1 MPAGKVTKATKKIK
15 GSKGFGKGIATQKK
29 IGRVKRSKDER
40 MEKSIKAEAKAT
52 KVVPVLARHE
62 SAPGRGQGHKASRGK
77 SPGFQEGMKVDDFLE
92 SGFEQAMADM
102 SSDEDGEE
110 EAPAAAAAS
119 KPKKKE
125 KLSAQLKKLKESDPA
140 FYEYMKKTDQA
151 LLEFDSD
158 EEGEEEDD
166 EDDEAAAAGA
176 SEAAMMGDGDDEDE
190 DEDEEDDGAAA
201 IPDTDDED
209 EDEAQRKKGKTPR
222 SKPQIE
228 VTTAL
233 VKEWERKLLKGE
245 SAAALKQLVAAFRCA
260 VHYGDDDGNEHAEDT
275 PYTFTS
281 GHVFNLLVQLC
292 LSHMDGIL
300 RRHTAGGAAAAAAP
314 VRSKSGIE
322 RPDQWPAWKR
332 HQQSIKTYLA
342 QLTLFLAKLSEAAM
356 MLAVLQQVHRLTLT
370 LITTL
375 TSTLTSTLTPTP
387 NLNPNPNPNQVHRL
401 APLYLALPKLVPRLL
416 KELLRAWSVGG
427 SKETCLLAFAGI
439 RQLAAEM
446 PPPFIDTCLKGTYLA
461 FAQACAPPPTYTP
474 YAPSAPCAPSAPAP
488 SGSDDVCTGH

>member
-62 SAPGRGQGHKASRGK
+62 SAPGRGQGHKVSRGK

-110 EAPAAAAAS
+110 APAAASAS

-140 FYEYMKKTDQA
+140 FYEYMQKTDQA

-176 SEAAMMGDGDDEDE
+176 SEAAMMGDGDDDEE

-209 EDEAQRKKGKTPR
+209 EDEAPRKKGKTAR
-222 SKPQIE
+222 AKPQIE

-260 VHYGDDDGNEHAEDT
+260 VHYGDDEGGEHADDT

-281 GHVFNLLVQLC
+281 GTAAC
-292 LSHMDGIL
+292 
-300 RRHTAGGAAAAAAP
+300 HT
-314 VRSKSGIE
+314 
-322 RPDQWPAWKR
+322 WPATHALQTHALHMYSEWR
-332 HQQSIKTYLA
+332 
-342 QLTLFLAKLSEAAM
+342 LS
-356 MLAVLQQVHRLTLT
+356 AV
-370 LITTL
+370 
-375 TSTLTSTLTPTP
+375 
-387 NLNPNPNPNQVHRL
+387 
-401 APLYLALPKLVPRLL
+401 
-416 KELLRAWSVGG
+416 
-427 SKETCLLAFAGI
+427 
-439 RQLAAEM
+439 
-446 PPPFIDTCLKGTYLA
+446 
-461 FAQACAPPPTYTP
+461 
-474 YAPSAPCAPSAPAP
+474 PSAPIRSAGSAPIAQLASLRTRGAP
-488 SGSDDVCTGH
+488 AHARSAAQAAQAVQEPQVRSLR

>member
-52 KVVPVLARHE
+52 KVVPVLARHD
-62 SAPGRGQGHKASRGK
+62 SGPGRGQGHKASRGK

-92 SGFEQAMADM
+92 SGFEQAMEDM

-110 EAPAAAAAS
+110 EAPAPAAAS

-140 FYEYMKKTDQA
+140 FYEYMQKTDQA

-176 SEAAMMGDGDDEDE
+176 SEAAMMGDGDDDDNAEGED
-190 DEDEEDDGAAA
+190 DEDDGAAA
-201 IPDTDDED
+201 IPDTDDD
-209 EDEAQRKKGKTPR
+209 DDDEAPRKKGKTAR
-222 SKPQIE
+222 AKPQIE

-260 VHYGDDDGNEHAEDT
+260 VHYGDDEGGEHADDT

-281 GHVFNLLVQLC
+281 GTAAGHTCGC
-292 LSHMDGIL
+292 LHMHYIPMHMHYTCPRSGAWPQCRQRSDSPAGL
-300 RRHTAGGAAAAAAP
+300 PENQRCACSRPERRPGRPGRLGRLSRPGASGGA
-314 VRSKSGIE
+314 
-322 RPDQWPAWKR
+322 
-332 HQQSIKTYLA
+332 
-342 QLTLFLAKLSEAAM
+342 
-356 MLAVLQQVHRLTLT
+356 
-370 LITTL
+370 
-375 TSTLTSTLTPTP
+375 
-387 NLNPNPNPNQVHRL
+387 
-401 APLYLALPKLVPRLL
+401 LPHCRGA
-416 KELLRAWSVGG
+416 R
-427 SKETCLLAFAGI
+427 
-439 RQLAAEM
+439 
-446 PPPFIDTCLKGTYLA
+446 
-461 FAQACAPPPTYTP
+461 
-474 YAPSAPCAPSAPAP
+474 
-488 SGSDDVCTGH
+488 SGSG